1 MTAIDNETIH
11 YRDEIV
17 RKLIHLC
24 SISIPIV
31 YYYIPR
37 NNALLILSIVTSFA
51 IIVDLLRYFSPT
63 FAKLFYTFFGFL
75 LRKHEKDNNIKA
87 LNGASYVLISA
98 TICVFIFPKI
108 FVVTAFGI
116 LIISDTLAALI
127 GRKFGKHKLLNK
139 SFEGTLAFFLSA
151 IIVVIVAPKITGNI
165 YEYLIGFI
173 ACFIGAIVENIS
185 SGWIDDNLSI
195 PIAIGL
201 VMWLLYIIF
210 LPNVALILPNVP
222 R

>member
-1 MTAIDNETIH
+1 MTAIDNGTIH
-11 YRDEIV
+11 YRDEVV

-37 NNALLILSIVTSFA
+37 NNALLILLIVTFFA
-51 IIVDLLRYFSPT
+51 IIVDLLRYFLPT
-63 FAKLFYTFFGFL
+63 FAKLFYSFFGFL
-75 LRKHEKDNNIKA
+75 LRKHEKDVKIKT

-127 GRKFGKHKLLNK
+127 GRKFGKHKLLKK

-151 IIVVIVAPKITGNI
+151 IVVVIATPKITGNI

-185 SGWIDDNLSI
+185 FGWIDDNLSI
-195 PIAIGL
+195 PISIGL